1 MKKYFVLA
9 LLLFSIGAMA
19 QNTPQQTIADL
30 SLRKFDW
37 LINKQTD
44 SLQMLL
50 HDELLYV
57 HSNGLV
63 ETKDEMLQNNQS
75 GALTY
80 ISVETD
86 SLRVRLI
93 DSTALVTGE
102 GLFIGIINKTAFEV
116 RLYFTEVYVLQN
128 DAWKLLSRHANQLR

>member
-19 QNTPQQTIADL
+19 QTTPQQTIADL

-50 HDELLYV
+50 HDELLYI

-63 ETKDEMLQNNQS
+63 ETKDEMLQNNQN
-75 GALTY
+75 GTLTY

-86 SLRVRLI
+86 SLRVRLVN
-93 DSTALVTGE
+93 STALVTGE
-102 GLFIGIINKTAFEV
+102 GLFKGIINQSPFEA